1 MNISNRGVKTAKND
15 ESRVEQ
21 ECNRIHKIDLAEP
34 GQCIKQ
40 INKMLWT
47 LILTYRAFL
56 YGANNFAGGTGT
68 YAHSTANSV
77 K

>member
-40 INKMLWT
+40 INKML
-47 LILTYRAFL
+47 
-56 YGANNFAGGTGT
+56 
-68 YAHSTANSV
+68 
-77 K
+77 